1 MRTAR
6 RFWKQRDGVAAIE
19 FAVLAPVFFL
29 SMMAI
34 FEITY
39 FLYMSSNVQRGL
51 EEAIHEVR
59 TGHAY
64 EVINQYNY
72 TPEQWY
78 KKEMCKHILLPD
90 CEQKI
95 ALSVQYFDGN
105 MTSFSDSTTTGQI
118 TAGVASTVMRV
129 EAIVSLPSIMFNGF
143 LFGEDAF
150 PMRAGLT
157 FMTEPY
163 S

>member
-1 MRTAR
+1 MTTLKKLVRQ
-6 RFWKQRDGVAAIE
+6 KDGVAAVE
-19 FAVLAPVFFL
+19 FAILAPMFFL

-39 FLYMSSNVQRGL
+39 FLFMSSNVQRGL
-51 EEAIHEVR
+51 EEAVHDVR

-78 KKEMCKHILLPD
+78 KKKI
-90 CEQKI
+90 CETVIIPSCESKI
-95 ALSVQYFDGN
+95 ALNIKYFNSDMN
-105 MTSFSDSTTTGQI
+105 QFSDSAVNGNI
-118 TAGVASTVMRV
+118 TAGVAGILMRV

-143 LFGEDAF
+143 IFGEDAF